1 MDHYG
6 FSVEVAYEG
15 TGHTIQT
22 MNWLEKNIGYWG
34 TNWIRTGGE
43 SSTLKTTHI
52 YYFKEEKDAIMFA
65 LRWK

>member
-6 FSVEVAYEG
+6 WPVEVDYRN

-22 MNWLEKNIGYWG
+22 MNWLEEHVGHWG
-34 TNWIRTGGE
+34 SKWIRKGGVA
-43 SSTLKTTHI
+43 SPRATHI